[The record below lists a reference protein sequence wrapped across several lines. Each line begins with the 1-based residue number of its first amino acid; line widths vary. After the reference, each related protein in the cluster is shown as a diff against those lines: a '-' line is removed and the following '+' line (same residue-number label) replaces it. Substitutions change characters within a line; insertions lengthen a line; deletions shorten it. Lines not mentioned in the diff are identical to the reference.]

1 MTVCADP
8 KLPSKVYEMV
18 MVQMLSELETMVSS
32 DSGSVPKA
40 AVLYQDAADLFLKT
54 LRSWGPTSSISERI
68 KVHRVFSTMQV
79 WHERAASSASHPDI
93 EEAKADLHNRRHQT
107 VVGYLQTAQTSSA
120 QVGAAKHA
128 LDKSLDGASSSVS
141 TFDSLFGIDNMRQY
155 LEEQLNR
162 VREEDEVSSADFLQT
177 DDPRRVIA
185 ATKLV
190 ALSELHFMKGQHEEA
205 LKLQLAVGANYSER
219 SLTELGNKAI
229 KIVNASNKSTS
240 PREAAPKQ
248 ELRSSYH
255 HVLGHIEYHHL
266 HWCLLDTQFLSSVP
280 TGNKRGTE
288 MGANQSPILSLIRL
302 VGLELSGRFL
312 VDHCSLPHPTA
323 STGRRQNEVSQANRS
338 RSQTLPLDAVAEQL
352 RPTPK
357 ILHWYLTQVFLH
369 KPEVY
374 VKFPNTAV
382 PPKAVTDLH
391 RVHLELH
398 IKYAANSPD
407 KDRNLSEVPA
417 YDDANTETPLLMF
430 LKVSL
435 FRLAYLR
442 LILRFFA
449 QSQCVFFRLF
459 NHCVGCSPSRRN
471 SPR

>member
-1 MTVCADP
+1 MTACADP
-8 KLPSKVYEMV
+8 KLPSKVYEIV
-18 MVQMLSELETMVSS
+18 LVQMLSELEKMVSG

-79 WHERAASSASHPDI
+79 WHERTASSASHPDI
-93 EEAKADLHNRRHQT
+93 EDAKADLHNRRHQT

-128 LDKSLDGASSSVS
+128 LDKSLDSASSSVS
-141 TFDSLFGIDNMRQY
+141 TFDSLFSVDYVRQY
-155 LEEQLNR
+155 LLEQLNNK
-162 VREEDEVSSADFLQT
+162 VPTAADGDVLQI
-177 DDPRRVIA
+177 DDPRRVMA

-190 ALSELHFMKGQHEEA
+190 ALSEIHFMKGHHEEA
-205 LKLQLAVGANYSER
+205 LKLQLAVGANYSAQ
-219 SLTELGNKAI
+219 SLAELEHEAI
-229 KIVNASNKSTS
+229 KIVNASNKATL
-240 PREAAPKQ
+240 PREAAPNQ

-255 HVLGHIEYHHL
+255 IVLGHIEYHHL
-266 HWCLLDTQFLSSVP
+266 HWCLLETQFLSSAP
-280 TGNKRGTE
+280 TRNQRGME
-288 MGANQSPILSLIRL
+288 VGANQSPIISLIRL

-323 STGRRQNEVSQANRS
+323 STGRRRNQVSQANGN

-357 ILHWYLTQVFLH
+357 ILHWYLTQVFLQ

-398 IKYAANSPD
+398 IKYAANSAD
-407 KDRNLSEVPA
+407 KDRKLSEVPA
-417 YDDANTETPLLMF
+417 YDDADTETPLLMF

-435 FRLAYLR
+435 FHLTYLP
-442 LILRFFA
+442 LTFALLCSMRFFIYSIIA
-449 QSQCVFFRLF
+449 
-459 NHCVGCSPSRRN
+459 
-471 SPR
+471 

>member
-1 MTVCADP
+1 
-8 KLPSKVYEMV
+8 MV
-18 MVQMLSELETMVSS
+18 LMQMLSELETMVSG

-79 WHERAASSASHPDI
+79 WHERAASSSSHPDI

-107 VVGYLQTAQTSSA
+107 VVGYLQTAQASSA

-141 TFDSLFGIDNMRQY
+141 TFDSLFGIDNVKQY
-155 LEEQLNR
+155 LEEQLIDK
-162 VREEDEVSSADFLQT
+162 VREEDEVPSAVDRDVLRI

-205 LKLQLAVGANYSER
+205 LRLQLAVSANYSAQ
-219 SLTELGNKAI
+219 SLTELENEAI
-229 KIVNASNKSTS
+229 KIVNASNKATL
-240 PREAAPKQ
+240 PREAAPNQ
-248 ELRSSYH
+248 ELKSSYH

-266 HWCLLDTQFLSSVP
+266 HWCLLETQFLSSAP
-280 TGNKRGTE
+280 AFYKSGKE
-288 MGANQSPILSLIRL
+288 MVANHSPILSLIRL

-323 STGRRQNEVSQANRS
+323 STGRRQNQASQANAN

-357 ILHWYLTQVFLH
+357 ILHWYLTQIFLH

-382 PPKAVTDLH
+382 PPKTVTDLH
-391 RVHLELH
+391 RVHLDLH
-398 IKYAANSPD
+398 IKYAANSAD
-407 KDRNLSEVPA
+407 KDRKLSEVPA
-417 YDDANTETPLLMF
+417 YDDASTETPLLMF
-430 LKVSL
+430 LKVS
-435 FRLAYLR
+435 
-442 LILRFFA
+442 
-449 QSQCVFFRLF
+449 
-459 NHCVGCSPSRRN
+459 
-471 SPR
+471 

>member
-1 MTVCADP
+1 MHVFLFFYKNLITSSYHPKMTACADP

-18 MVQMLSELETMVSS
+18 LVQMLSELETMVSG

-40 AVLYQDAADLFLKT
+40 AVLYQDAADLFLRT

-68 KVHRVFSTMQV
+68 KVHRVFRTMQV
-79 WHERAASSASHPDI
+79 WHERAASSASHPDV

-107 VVGYLQTAQTSSA
+107 VAGYLQTAQTSSA

-141 TFDSLFGIDNMRQY
+141 TFDSLFGIDFVRQY
-155 LEEQLNR
+155 LDDQLDSK
-162 VREEDEVSSADFLQT
+162 VCEEDEVPSAADGDVLGI

-205 LKLQLAVGANYSER
+205 LKVQLVVGANYVAQ
-219 SLTELGNKAI
+219 SLNELENEAI
-229 KIVNASNKSTS
+229 NIVNASNKATL
-240 PREAAPKQ
+240 PREAAPNQ
-248 ELRSSYH
+248 ELKSSYH

-266 HWCLLDTQFLSSVP
+266 HWCLMETQFLSSAP
-280 TGNKRGTE
+280 TGNKRGTAV
-288 MGANQSPILSLIRL
+288 GANQSPILSLIRL

-323 STGRRQNEVSQANRS
+323 STGQIQNLVSQANRN

-374 VKFPNTAV
+374 IKFPNTAV

-398 IKYAANSPD
+398 IKYAANSAD
-407 KDRNLSEVPA
+407 KDRTLSEVPA

-435 FRLAYLR
+435 FHLMYLP
-442 LILRFFA
+442 FDF
-449 QSQCVFFRLF
+449 
-459 NHCVGCSPSRRN
+459 
-471 SPR
+471 

>member
-1 MTVCADP
+1 MIAFADP

-18 MVQMLSELETMVSS
+18 MVQMLSELETMASG

-40 AVLYQDAADLFLKT
+40 AVLYQNAADLFLKT

-79 WHERAASSASHPDI
+79 LNERAASSVSYPDI
-93 EEAKADLHNRRHQT
+93 EEAKADLHNRLHQT

-120 QVGAAKHA
+120 QVGAAQHA

-141 TFDSLFGIDNMRQY
+141 TFDSLFGIDNVRKY
-155 LEEQLNR
+155 LEEQLNNK
-162 VREEDEVSSADFLQT
+162 VREENELPSATDDDVLQIG
-177 DDPRRVIA
+177 DPRRVIA

-205 LKLQLAVGANYSER
+205 LKLHLAVGANYSEQ
-219 SLTELGNKAI
+219 SLTELENEAI
-229 KIVNASNKSTS
+229 KIVNASNKATL
-240 PREAAPKQ
+240 PREAAPNQ
-248 ELRSSYH
+248 ESRSSYH

-266 HWCLLDTQFLSSVP
+266 HWCLLETQFLSSAP
-280 TGNKRGTE
+280 IGSKRGTE
-288 MGANQSPILSLIRL
+288 VGANQSPILSLIRL

-323 STGRRQNEVSQANRS
+323 STGRRQNQVSQANRN

-398 IKYAANSPD
+398 IKYAANSAD
-407 KDRNLSEVPA
+407 KDRKLSEVPA

-430 LKVSL
+430 LKVSSFHL
-435 FRLAYLR
+435 LNIFL
-442 LILRFFA
+442 
-449 QSQCVFFRLF
+449 
-459 NHCVGCSPSRRN
+459 
-471 SPR
+471 